1 MFKQLL
7 MDKGL
12 SIQALSK
19 FLAGMILLGLL
30 VFLPAG
36 SLSYWQGWLLMG
48 VLFVP
53 MMIAGTVL
61 IVKSPNLLRKRLNAR
76 EEDKE
81 QRAIVA
87 ISGLLFITAFVVA
100 GLNWR
105 FGWMIMPAWTVW
117 ASAGVFLFS
126 YLLYAEVLRENAYL
140 SRVIEIQEGQKVVD
154 TGLYGIVRHPMYMAT
169 TLLFL
174 AMPLVLG
181 SLMSFVMM
189 LGYIPVI
196 IKRIRNEEAL
206 LKEELE
212 GYADYMKRV
221 RYRLIPFIW

>member
-1 MFKQLL
+1 

-12 SIQALSK
+12 LAQALAK
-19 FLAGMILLGLL
+19 LLAGLILLGLL
-30 VFLPAG
+30 IFLPAG
-36 SLSYWQGWLLMG
+36 SMGYWQGWLLMG

-53 MMIAGTVL
+53 ITIAGIVL
-61 IVKSPNLLRKRLNAR
+61 AVKSPDLLRKRLNTK

-81 QRAIVA
+81 QKAVVA
-87 ISGLLFITAFVVA
+87 ISGLLFIASFIIA

-105 FGWMIMPAWTVW
+105 FEWIILPDWTVW
-117 ASAGVFLFS
+117 TAAAIFLFA

-140 SRVIEIQEGQKVVD
+140 SRVIEIQEDQKVVD

-189 LGYIPVI
+189 LGYIPLI
-196 IKRIRNEEAL
+196 IRRIINEEAL